1 VADKRA
7 PPGGWRRRLNHPRGA
22 RARGAGG
29 TAGPPDGPKA
39 GKGAAGPPS
48 QPTKGRGRLTR
59 LGRVPG
65 WAARGGGG
73 REKKKRF
80 SLFKS
85 IFLMN
90 GFTVSLNQNKS
101 MVRLGATNK
110 RKYF

>member
-1 VADKRA
+1 VGPIR
-7 PPGGWRRRLNHPRGA
+7 GRRRRLNHPRGA

-39 GKGAAGPPS
+39 REGAAGPPS
-48 QPTKGRGRLTR
+48 RPTKGRGAADAAGPRSW
-59 LGRVPG
+59 LGRK
-65 WAARGGGG
+65 GGGG

-101 MVRLGATNK
+101 MVQHGATNK